1 MPMVGVLIKV
11 KLRGFNQQKNTL
23 IKKKQDMKN
32 GDYVKNNRRLAVITR
47 ECNGVYDIKYIDG
60 MMPQVDRDTK
70 LTCPN
75 ITLNPKVLGI
85 CGFNKKEQGCWEW
98 QSRNKSHWVKV
109 STKAQIYQ
117 VEIFGFNEVQP
128 IKKYNICLLSLLQ
141 DAVRQYC
148 NTELPIDELAL
159 SEYVRTLR

>member
-1 MPMVGVLIKV
+1 MKRILFVEYLINKGIHYNQ
-11 KLRGFNQQKNTL
+11 KLLFMT
-23 IKKKQDMKN
+23 N
-32 GDYVKNNRRLAVITR
+32 GDYVKNNRRLAVITK
-47 ECNGVYDIKYIDG
+47 ESDGLYNIEYKDG

-75 ITLNPKVLGI
+75 ITLNPKVLSI
-85 CGFNKKEQGCWEW
+85 CGFDKKERGCWEW

-128 IKKYNICLLSLLQ
+128 IEKYDICVLSLLQ
-141 DAVRQYC
+141 DAVRQHC
-148 NTELPIDELAL
+148 NTELPIDVLAL
-159 SEYVRTLR
+159 SEYVKTLR